1 MLGRET
7 ISLKD
12 YPDLSFIIIK
22 CHMGLWTM
30 SQFKTRKLK
39 LERAEKIE
47 WPGGKYKSH
56 LQSGTCML
64 SHFSRVWLA
73 VTLRTVAHQAP
84 LPMGSSSQEYWSGLP
99 SPRDLPDP
107 GILSLG
113 KNCPQP
119 LGFPGGSM
127 VKNLPANVGIERDA
141 VSIPGLRRSSGGG
154 NGNPL
159 QYSCLEKPM
168 DRGAWPPLGL
178 HGVAKSH
185 IWISTAQLCDGK

>member
-1 MLGRET
+1 MLSRET

-56 LQSGTCML
+56 LQSGMCML

-107 GILSLG
+107 GIGPESRQKLSPTTRL
-113 KNCPQP
+113 
-119 LGFPGGSM
+119 PGGSM
-127 VKNLPANVGIERDA
+127 VKTLPANPGIERDA
-141 VSIPGLRRSSGGG
+141 VSIPGLSRSSGGG

-168 DRGAWPPLGL
+168 DRGACWATV